1 MPTINI
7 RVTNRDKR
15 LTIVIELNRYV
26 IAGRPVNQRP
36 YAGIQNRLQIP
47 AHRGVQY
54 LRVRRVVDLGLGP
67 LGLQLDDINAG
78 H

>member
-1 MPTINI
+1 
-7 RVTNRDKR
+7 
-15 LTIVIELNRYV
+15 
-26 IAGRPVNQRP
+26 
-36 YAGIQNRLQIP
+36 
-47 AHRGVQY
+47 